1 MDGTI
6 SIRTRVASMAM
17 AVASPRPKSL
27 TTRLSSSTKLPNT
40 TTMMAAAAV
49 ITRAVAARPSATEL
63 TASPVRS
70 YSSFMRDSRNTS

>member
-1 MDGTI
+1 M
-6 SIRTRVASMAM
+6 SIRTRVASMAI
-17 AVASPRPKSL
+17 AVARPRPKSRMI
-27 TTRLSSSTKLPNT
+27 RLSSSTKLPKT

-63 TASPVRS
+63 TGSPVRS